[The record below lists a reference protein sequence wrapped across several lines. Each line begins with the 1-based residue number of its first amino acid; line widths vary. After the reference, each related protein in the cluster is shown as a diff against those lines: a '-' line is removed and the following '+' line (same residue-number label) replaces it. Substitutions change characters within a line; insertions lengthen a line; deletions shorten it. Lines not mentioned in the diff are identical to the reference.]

1 MKKLFL
7 LTIFQ
12 IILLSFLTAQCKSG
26 DCKNGTG
33 IYIYPSGAKYIGQF
47 KNGEIHGSGACYYTD
62 GKKYQ
67 GQWANRYPE
76 GRGTMTFADGATW
89 TGAWKRGH
97 PIDKRGKIIKDLFP
111 GKDDEIAEDNIQS
124 GCLKGDCKDGQ
135 GVFAYADGSKYD
147 GQFINGQID
156 GFGTFHFV
164 NGDKYIG
171 SFKKGHSHGKGTFYH
186 KDGTKTTGDW
196 SEGEYVGNPVIEA
209 GREGCIAGDCDNARG
224 TYVYEKGEAKYDG
237 MFKNELPHGQGVVYY
252 SNGERYKGNWAYGS
266 FFGFGSLFT
275 LDGAEVKGWW
285 VKGNYMGIDKPQ
297 DFDEILAS
305 AGGNEAEED
314 IIEEIV
320 EEHTKELSPSE
331 LQAAIREK
339 AGFKVYAV
347 IVGIASYNHMPSLR
361 YTDDDA
367 YQMGIFLKSPA
378 GGALPDDQ
386 IRLLIDDQATKGNII
401 KTMKEVFGKAGPND
415 LVMLYFSGHGLKGS
429 FLPINYD
436 GFNNKLAHEE
446 INRIMGSSNAKYK
459 LCIADACHSG
469 SLFAARSTSELSVLE
484 TYYKT
489 LGQSEAGTALLM
501 SSKSDETSLESSG
514 LRQGVFSHYLIRGLK
529 GEADKNTNG
538 IVSISEL
545 YNFINHGVKDYTG
558 NRQSPIIKGDYDPN
572 MTVAVTLK

>member
-12 IILLSFLTAQCKSG
+12 FILFTFLAAQCKSG

-89 TGAWKRGH
+89 TGSWKRGH
-97 PIDKRGKIIKDLFP
+97 PIDNRGKIIKDLFP
-111 GKDDEIAEDNIQS
+111 GKEDEIAEDNIQS
-124 GCLKGDCKDGQ
+124 GCLKGDCKSGK
-135 GVFAYADGSKYD
+135 GIFAYADGSKYN
-147 GQFINGQID
+147 GQWSEGQID
-156 GFGTFHFV
+156 GFGTFYFV
-164 NGDKYIG
+164 NGDKYVG

-186 KDGTKTTGDW
+186 KNGTKTTGDW
-196 SEGEYVGNPVIEA
+196 DKGEYIGNPVVES
-209 GREGCIAGDCDNARG
+209 GKEGCISGNCDNG
-224 TYVYEKGEAKYDG
+224 KGIYVYEDGEAKYDG
-237 MFKNELPHGQGVVYY
+237 TFKNELPHGQGLVTYA
-252 SNGERYKGNWAYGS
+252 NGEKYKGTWAYGS
-266 FFGFGSLFT
+266 FFGLGSLYT

-285 VKGNYMGIDKPQ
+285 VKGNYMGIDKPG
-297 DFDEILAS
+297 DFSEILAN
-305 AGGNEAEED
+305 ARAQEPEED
-314 IIEEIV
+314 LLEEIV
-320 EEHTKELSPSE
+320 EEKVKELSPSE

-347 IVGIASYNHMPSLR
+347 VVGIASYNHMPALR
-361 YTDDDA
+361 YTKDDA
-367 YQMGIFLKSPA
+367 YEMGMFLKSPA
-378 GGALPDDQ
+378 GGALPDNQ
-386 IRLLIDDQATKGNII
+386 IKLLIDEQATKGNII
-401 KTMKEVFGKAGPND
+401 RTMKDVFGKAGPND

-436 GFNNKLAHEE
+436 GFNNKLPHEE
-446 INRIMGSSNAKYK
+446 INQIMENSAAKYK

-469 SLFAARSTSELSVLE
+469 SLFAARSASELAVLE
-484 TYYKT
+484 TYYTT

-529 GEADKNTNG
+529 GEADANTNS

-545 YNFINHGVKDYTG
+545 YNFINKGVREYTG
-558 NRQSPIIKGDYDPN
+558 NRQTPIIKGDYDPN
-572 MTVAVTLK
+572 MTIAVTIK

>member
-7 LTIFQ
+7 LVFFQ
-12 IILLSFLTAQCKSG
+12 VFLFSFLSAQCKSG

-47 KNGEIHGSGACYYTD
+47 KNGEIHGTGACYYTD

-67 GQWANRYPE
+67 GGWVNRYPE

-89 TGAWKRGH
+89 TGSWKRGH
-97 PIDKRGKIIKDLFP
+97 PIDKFGEIIENLFP
-111 GKDDEIAEDNIQS
+111 GKEVDIEEDNIQS
-124 GCLKGDCKDGQ
+124 GCLKGNCKNGE
-135 GVFAYADGSKYD
+135 GIYAYADGSKYE
-147 GQFINGQID
+147 GQFVNGQID
-156 GFGTFHFV
+156 GNGTFFFV

-171 SFKKGHSHGKGTFYH
+171 GFKKGHSHGKGTFFNI
-186 KDGTKTTGDW
+186 DGTKVSGDW
-196 SEGEYVGNPVIEA
+196 DKGEYLGNPVIQS
-209 GREGCIAGDCDNARG
+209 GSEGCIDGDCDNGSG
-224 TYVYEKGEAKYDG
+224 TYVFEGGEAKYVG
-237 MFKNELPHGQGVVYY
+237 SFKNEMAHGKGVIYY
-252 SNGERYKGNWAYGS
+252 SNGEKYSGSWAYDS
-266 FFGFGSLFT
+266 FFGVGTLHT
-275 LDGAEVKGWW
+275 LDGAKVKGWW
-285 VKGNYMGIDKPQ
+285 VKGNYMGLDKPG

-305 AGGNEAEED
+305 AGGAPDED

-320 EEHTKELSPSE
+320 EDHVKELSPSE

-347 IVGIASYNHMPSLR
+347 VVGIASYNHMPALR
-361 YTDDDA
+361 YTKDDA
-367 YQMGIFLKSPA
+367 YEMGMFLKSPA

-386 IRLLIDDQATKGNII
+386 IRLLIDEQATKGNII
-401 KTMKEVFGKAGPND
+401 RTMKEVFGKAGPND

-436 GFNNKLAHEE
+436 GFNNKLPHDE
-446 INRIMGSSNAKYK
+446 INKIMAESNAKFK

-469 SLFAARSTSELSVLE
+469 SLFAARSASELATLE
-484 TYYKT
+484 TYYET
-489 LGQSEAGTALLM
+489 LGQAEAGTALLM

-529 GEADKNTNG
+529 GEADSNTNS
-538 IVSISEL
+538 IVSIQEL
-545 YNFINHGVKDYTG
+545 FNFINKGVREYTG
-558 NRQSPIIKGDYDPN
+558 NRQTPIIKGDYDPS